1 MKKQRVVVLMKN
13 QGGKMQLTL
22 VLNYSCQSKTQTF
35 EKKINM
41 RNKTKNILKSFGQQ
55 YLKVI
60 GKCKCLDKEF
70 DQ

>member
-1 MKKQRVVVLMKN
+1 MKN

-35 EKKINM
+35 EKKKINM
-41 RNKTKNILKSFGQQ
+41 RNKTKNILKRFGQQ

>member
-1 MKKQRVVVLMKN
+1 
-13 QGGKMQLTL
+13 
-22 VLNYSCQSKTQTF
+22 
-35 EKKINM
+35 M
-41 RNKTKNILKSFGQQ
+41 RNKTKNILKRFGQQ